1 MPHAHN
7 GNNTGPSPLQ
17 TYGLPLAGNLAKSFG
32 DYFLNQENR
41 GFQQEQRGLLR
52 GLRGDLRKGIT
63 KRDISGATPL
73 LLSAAM
79 PGINR
84 IAGRAAGK
92 FGSTSGVTLGK
103 TIQGFNQSLAPG
115 LARLYQLLLTN
126 RQQNLRT
133 MFNTTAQL
141 SR

>member
-1 MPHAHN
+1 MPHRHN
-7 GNNTGPSPLQ
+7 QGPSPLQ
-17 TYGLPLAGNLAKSFG
+17 TYGIPLAGNLASSFG
-32 DYFLNQENR
+32 EYFLGARDRDFQDRNR
-41 GFQQEQRGLLR
+41 QKLLGLE
-52 GLRGDLRKGIT
+52 GDLRQGIT

-103 TIQGFNQSLAPG
+103 TIQGFSQSLAPG
-115 LARLYQLLLTN
+115 LSRLYQLLLEN
-126 RQQNLRT
+126 RQRNLRT
-133 MFNTTAQL
+133 LYSTTAQL